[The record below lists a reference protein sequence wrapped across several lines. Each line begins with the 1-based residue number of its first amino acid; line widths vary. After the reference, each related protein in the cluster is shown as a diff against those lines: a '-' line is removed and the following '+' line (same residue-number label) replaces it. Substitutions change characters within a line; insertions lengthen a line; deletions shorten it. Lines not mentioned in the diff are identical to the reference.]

1 MTTNTTSTASQAP
14 AVSIHC
20 QEFHELAMD
29 YRSAGFA
36 SLETTQKNYER
47 LITYIDAKLA
57 QAREREWKDIW
68 AIADA
73 ELEEMQDKI
82 NHYADR
88 ATAAEANLE
97 AIRQGLENLDRYDA
111 DYQRGDGV
119 WLVAKGAYIDRADA
133 LAILKQPQADE
144 SGIPR

>member
-88 ATAAEANLE
+88 ATAAEAKLE
-97 AIRQGLENLDRYDA
+97 AIRKEVRALLSGDDGDFVDRLK
-111 DYQRGDGV
+111 V
-119 WLVAKGAYIDRADA
+119 SA
-133 LAILKQPQADE
+133 LLQPKPQADE
-144 SGIPR
+144 SGLPG